1 MTQNLKIEV
10 LTGDISIDG
19 MVVTNLV
26 TKEELSTAIV
36 KKADLGTDGK
46 IPTSQLPAEIVNTAG
61 IVDEGVG
68 QYKVTFITAMPNI
81 DYVILTG
88 ATSYSTTDLGNYG
101 AVKMGSKTVNGF
113 SIVCGAQNY
122 VDVPEIYFGVTY

>member
-36 KKADLGTDGK
+36 KKADLGTDGRVVRPILLVISLQALIMFTK
-46 IPTSQLPAEIVNTAG
+46 EQLQEIAHLHQVTPVARL
-61 IVDEGVG
+61 IV
-68 QYKVTFITAMPNI
+68 
-81 DYVILTG
+81 
-88 ATSYSTTDLGNYG
+88 
-101 AVKMGSKTVNGF
+101 GSLLV
-113 SIVCGAQNY
+113 A
-122 VDVPEIYFGVTY
+122 